1 MVLLG
6 SLTCPTHWH
15 CLWGNNYI
23 LVTQCVTSQVL
34 HWFYNSSFLHI
45 NIRIFMNSCKFYQ
58 IRKTMYLILCRF
70 RKKVPFD
77 LFGWTAC
84 WSKSFKA
91 DLTSWICVKAL
102 LLQRTSLQG
111 EIELPLQSTK
121 LKSESDFW
129 RHFRVLCHARLVGDA
144 YLLAHIYIFLFQ
156 LWKFDAG
163 GQSHNMV
170 YSLHHFMHG
179 IYCMTVKRSY
189 KGKWVL
195 LNPWHKRLWRIN
207 NFCKRRLGTIML
219 RLQNRYFW
227 WPLSNYN

>member
-1 MVLLG
+1 M
-6 SLTCPTHWH
+6 
-15 CLWGNNYI
+15 
-23 LVTQCVTSQVL
+23 L

-45 NIRIFMNSCKFYQ
+45 NIRIFTNSCKFDQ
-58 IRKTMYLILCRF
+58 IRKTMYPILCRF

-121 LKSESDFW
+121 LESESDFW
-129 RHFRVLCHARLVGDA
+129 WHFCVLCHARWETSGRCLFIGT
-144 YLLAHIYIFLFQ
+144 YLH
-156 LWKFDAG
+156 WKFDAG

-170 YSLHHFMHG
+170 YSLHHFMLG

-195 LNPWHKRLWRIN
+195 LNPWHKRLRRID